1 MNGCCGD
8 RQCLTLVRNVREKA
22 GLSLAKVRWGNGK
35 KIMHLTVEG
44 KEKAKPVWVV
54 TQLFE
59 AKTFAKF
66 GEKMA
71 AHLFTL
77 LAEFCT
83 VCRK

>member
-1 MNGCCGD
+1 LLPKQPLFN
-8 RQCLTLVRNVREKA
+8 L
-22 GLSLAKVRWGNGK
+22 GK
-35 KIMHLTVEG
+35 ECKGKGWIEFSEGAVGEWEKIMHLTAEG
-44 KEKAKPVWVV
+44 KEKAKPVWLV

-59 AKTFAKF
+59 DKTFAKF

>member
-1 MNGCCGD
+1 MTGCCGD

-22 GLSLAKVRWGNGK
+22 GLSLAKVRWVNGK

-59 AKTFAKF
+59 DKTFAKF

>member
-1 MNGCCGD
+1 
-8 RQCLTLVRNVREKA
+8 
-22 GLSLAKVRWGNGK
+22 
-35 KIMHLTVEG
+35 MHLTVEG

-59 AKTFAKF
+59 DKTFAKF

>member
-1 MNGCCGD
+1 MNGCCLNS
-8 RQCLTLVRNVREKA
+8 RCLTLVRNVREKA
-22 GLSLAKVRWGNGK
+22 GLSLAKVRWVNGK

-59 AKTFAKF
+59 DKTFAKF

>member
-22 GLSLAKVRWGNGK
+22 GLSLAKVRWVNGK

-59 AKTFAKF
+59 DKTFAKF

>member
-8 RQCLTLVRNVREKA
+8 RQCLTLVRKVREKA
-22 GLSLAKVRWGNGK
+22 GLSLAKVRWVNGK

-59 AKTFAKF
+59 DKTFAKF

>member
-8 RQCLTLVRNVREKA
+8 RQCLNLVRNVREKA
-22 GLSLAKVRWGNGK
+22 GLSLAKVRWVNGK

-59 AKTFAKF
+59 DKTFAKF